1 MKGKVMQTEKAADK
15 GSLTRNK
22 CILIHLF
29 SQKFHIPTI
38 YNFVVVKP

>member
-1 MKGKVMQTEKAADK
+1 MKGTVMQIEKATDK

-29 SQKFHIPTI
+29 SQKFHILTI